1 MVGGQWRVV
10 DGQIP
15 GLDLGA
21 LIADHSRAARRLVN
35 GG

>member
-15 GLDLGA
+15 GLDIGR
-21 LIADHSRAARRLVN
+21 LIADHSAAARRLVN
-35 GG
+35 G